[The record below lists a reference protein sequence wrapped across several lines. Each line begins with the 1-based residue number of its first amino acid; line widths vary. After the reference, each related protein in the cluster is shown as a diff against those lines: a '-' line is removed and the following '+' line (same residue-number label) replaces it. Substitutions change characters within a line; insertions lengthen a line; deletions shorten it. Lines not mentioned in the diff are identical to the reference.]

1 MRNWDY
7 CLTHFLSN
15 SYYFAYF
22 RSSIR
27 LHYKKILY
35 CAISFISHITALVND
50 IPRKLYKSVFI
61 QSFKTSLCI
70 IKFEVEK
77 SLWNQKFFRL
87 VFDINVS
94 RMQLYKLALVGT
106 LYKKLRWLKYNGHRN
121 LGILEDMLLMKYS
134 WKIQKKVSN
143 DSKLYS

>member
-1 MRNWDY
+1 MQLIVHLIVERKEDLWHSYYLIFLRNSDC

-27 LHYKKILY
+27 LHYKRILLY
-35 CAISFISHITALVND
+35 CAYKFFYFTYYEESLVND

-70 IKFEVEK
+70 TKFEVEK
-77 SLWNQKFFRL
+77 SLSLTIFQSL

-94 RMQLYKLALVGT
+94 KMQLYKLALVGT
-106 LYKKLRWLKYNGHRN
+106 LYKKLRRWLNTMD
-121 LGILEDMLLMKYS
+121 IV
-134 WKIQKKVSN
+134 I
-143 DSKLYS
+143 